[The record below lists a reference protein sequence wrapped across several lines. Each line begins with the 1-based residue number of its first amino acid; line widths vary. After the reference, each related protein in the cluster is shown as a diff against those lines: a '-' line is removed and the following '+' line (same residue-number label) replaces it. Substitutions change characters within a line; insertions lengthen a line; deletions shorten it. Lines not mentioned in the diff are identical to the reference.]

1 MQQISTEQN
10 QNENQL
16 MSVPIDMPVLE
27 HNDESEH
34 QQQQQQQIDEQ
45 QQLQQQMDEEQHHQQ
60 QQQQAQLEFDQQQE
74 HEQQQQ
80 QEMHDDDNSQN
91 QMLSGPV
98 SMPSLD
104 DENEEN
110 QHQNQDDEHIPMEL
124 DDVHNSVDGG
134 GIKFILNENGQLL
147 QLEDNHIITTDADG
161 NQIIVQG
168 GDSEQLQ
175 QLLQSVGVMQ
185 SGDGMEGDTMQLI
198 SGENNQMIL
207 VQQGD
212 NEPQLIDASML
223 NADGHLVIQQDG
235 QGGHTTED
243 GTPISFVQHSDDMQ
257 EDDGSM
263 TEHHQQH
270 MEGELD
276 ESNKDDVHVMLQS
289 EDSVKDESS
298 QETSMLGESDDKGD
312 TSMEQVNF
320 Y

>member
-1 MQQISTEQN
+1 
-10 QNENQL
+10 
-16 MSVPIDMPVLE
+16 MSVVPIDMPVLE

-34 QQQQQQQIDEQ
+34 HETEHNQQEIEQQQ
-45 QQLQQQMDEEQHHQQ
+45 QQLQQQMDEEHQQ

-74 HEQQQQ
+74 HEQQQLEQQHHQQQQ
-80 QEMHDDDNSQN
+80 QEMHDDENSQN

-110 QHQNQDDEHIPMEL
+110 QHQNQDDEHLPMDM

-243 GTPISFVQHSDDMQ
+243 GTPISFVQHSDEMQ

-263 TEHHQQH
+263 TEHHQQQI
-270 MEGELD
+270 EGEND
-276 ESNKDDVHVMLQS
+276 ENKNVHHVIMQS
-289 EDSVKDESS
+289 EDSVKDDSS
-298 QETSMLGESDDKGD
+298 QETSMMDESDDKGD
-312 TSMEQVNF
+312 TSLEQVN
-320 Y
+320 YY

>member
-1 MQQISTEQN
+1 
-10 QNENQL
+10 
-16 MSVPIDMPVLE
+16 
-27 HNDESEH
+27 
-34 QQQQQQQIDEQ
+34 
-45 QQLQQQMDEEQHHQQ
+45 
-60 QQQQAQLEFDQQQE
+60 
-74 HEQQQQ
+74 
-80 QEMHDDDNSQN
+80 MHDDENSQN

-110 QHQNQDDEHIPMEL
+110 QHQNQDDEHLPMDM

-243 GTPISFVQHSDDMQ
+243 GTPISFVQHSDEMQ

-263 TEHHQQH
+263 TEHHQQQI
-270 MEGELD
+270 EGEND
-276 ESNKDDVHVMLQS
+276 ENKNVHHVIMQS
-289 EDSVKDESS
+289 EDSVKDDSS
-298 QETSMLGESDDKGD
+298 QETSMMDESDDKGD
-312 TSMEQVNF
+312 TSLEQVN
-320 Y
+320 YY

>member
-1 MQQISTEQN
+1 
-10 QNENQL
+10 

-34 QQQQQQQIDEQ
+34 LETEHNQQQIEQ
-45 QQLQQQMDEEQHHQQ
+45 QQHQLQQQMDEEHQQ

-74 HEQQQQ
+74 HDQQQLEQQHHQQQQQ
-80 QEMHDDDNSQN
+80 QEMHDDENSQN

-110 QHQNQDDEHIPMEL
+110 QHQNQDDEHIPMDM

-243 GTPISFVQHSDDMQ
+243 GTPISFVQHSDEMQ

-263 TEHHQQH
+263 TEEHHQQQ
-270 MEGELD
+270 MDGEND
-276 ESNKDDVHVMLQS
+276 ESKNVHHVIMQSEELVKDD
-289 EDSVKDESS
+289 SS
-298 QETSMLGESDDKGD
+298 QETSMMGESDDKGD
-312 TSMEQVNF
+312 TSMEQVN
-320 Y
+320 YY